1 MAPWII
7 SLIIISIYCI
17 AVILI
22 GIASRDKGVSTLENY
37 YVGGRS
43 IGPFVSYFTY
53 VATFHSSFAFLGA
66 AGQIYT
72 NGINF
77 FAVFTSCVVSPLMIY
92 FIGRPVW
99 YLGKKYN
106 FMTQADLLSSYYES
120 NVLRMIISVVSLI
133 FLVPYLQSQIM
144 GGGIIFETVTG
155 GRVPYWAGTLIIYIV
170 MISYILLG
178 GFKAVAWTDTMQG
191 LMMIFL
197 VWIGGGVVLGKVT
210 GTLDWSVLMNRVAQ
224 EVPEKLIIPVEYWPT
239 YMTTFM
245 SLFGI
250 SIYPPSFIRF
260 YSVKNPKTLKWLAVT
275 SPIYLIFFYVP
286 IFLIAFSGILVMPG
300 LERADMVLPAMLSSY
315 APPVLTGL
323 IMAGALAATMST
335 ADSQLH
341 VTSSIFTIDIY
352 KPFINKDATEE
363 RALFVGKI
371 AIVVVSAIALL
382 MSQFTN
388 ALLVAIVA
396 VALGG
401 CLQILPSLLGALYWK
416 GITKE
421 GAITGIIVGVVVLCI
436 TQFVIASPLGLH
448 SGVWGLI
455 FNVLSCIIVSRFT
468 EAPSNEKVEMF
479 HGYIREINEEQDR
492 AKYGSVLP
500 QTAETNL

>member
-1 MAPWII
+1 MQPWTI
-7 SLIIISIYCI
+7 SLIIIAIYCI
-17 AVILI
+17 IVILI
-22 GIASRDKGVSTLENY
+22 GVASRDKGISTLENY

-72 NGINF
+72 SGINF

-120 NVLRMIISVVSLI
+120 KTLRMVIAVVSLI
-133 FLVPYLQSQIM
+133 FLVPYLQSQMM

-155 GRVPYWAGTLIIYIV
+155 GRVPYWAGTLIIYVV

-191 LMMIFL
+191 LMMIIL
-197 VWIGGGVVLGKVT
+197 AWIGGAVVLGEVT
-210 GTLDWSVLMNRVAQ
+210 GTLDWSVLMTRVAE
-224 EVPEKLIIPVEYWPT
+224 EVPEKLLIPLEYWPL

-250 SIYPPSFIRF
+250 SIYPPSFVRF
-260 YSVKNPKTLKWLAVT
+260 YTVKNPSTLKWLAVT

-300 LERADMVLPAMLSSY
+300 LERADMVLPAMLSTY
-315 APPVLTGL
+315 ASPVLTGL
-323 IMAGALAATMST
+323 IMAGALAATMSS

-341 VTSSIFTIDIY
+341 VSSSIFTIDIY
-352 KPFINKDATEE
+352 RPFINKKATDKQT
-363 RALFVGKI
+363 LFVGKI
-371 AIVVVSAIALL
+371 AIVVISAIALL

-401 CLQILPSLLGALYWK
+401 CLQILPALMGAIYWK
-416 GITKE
+416 GGTKS
-421 GAITGIIVGVVVLCI
+421 GAVTGIILGVIALFI
-436 TQFVIASPLGLH
+436 TQFIIVRPLGIH

-455 FNVLSCIIVSRFT
+455 FNVAAFIIVSRFT
-468 EAPSNEKVEMF
+468 AAPSPDSVERF
-479 HGYIREINEEQDR
+479 HGYLAEINEAQDR
-492 AKYGSVLP
+492 EKYGEPVSN
-500 QTAETNL
+500 AAASES